1 MGRFLSQPVESNSIS
16 TLEFLK
22 RMTPPERIAIRAS
35 TNPMVNDFRYMLENA
50 QSINTDNA
58 DTVNGTYYLETC
70 GLIAM
75 GRAAEILNQTE

>member
-1 MGRFLSQPVESNSIS
+1 MGRFLSEPVESNALS

-22 RMTPPERIAIRAS
+22 RLTPQERIAIRAS

-50 QSINTDNA
+50 QSIRLDND

-70 GLIAM
+70 GLIEI
-75 GRAAEILNQTE
+75 GRASQILTPME

>member
-1 MGRFLSQPVESNSIS
+1 
-16 TLEFLK
+16 
-22 RMTPPERIAIRAS
+22 
-35 TNPMVNDFRYMLENA
+35 MVNDFRYMLENA

>member
-1 MGRFLSQPVESNSIS
+1 MGRFLSEPVDTNTLSP
-16 TLEFLK
+16 LEFLK

-50 QSINTDNA
+50 QSIKLDNI
-58 DTVNGTYYLETC
+58 DTMNGTYYLETC

-75 GRAAEILNQTE
+75 GRASEILNP